1 MRINYPGT
9 RVVVEKVNN
18 YPDIR
23 VLNFTTLETLIL
35 AHWIKLAK
43 DSQVKSVVMSYLPY
57 DVLVMI

>member
-35 AHWIKLAK
+35 AHWIKLETPP
-43 DSQVKSVVMSYLPY
+43 S
-57 DVLVMI
+57 